1 MYCLENTIGHLF
13 ALQNLM
19 ELNSRLQNAPAKTL
33 GYIILQ
39 GGSMFNIKVIKDRF
53 ENVTGLHILN

>member
-1 MYCLENTIGHLF
+1 MYSLENTIGHLF

-19 ELNSRLQNAPAKTL
+19 ELNFRLQNAPAKTL

-39 GGSMFNIKVIKDRF
+39 GGSMCNFKVIKDML
-53 ENVTGLHILN
+53 ENVKRD

>member
-1 MYCLENTIGHLF
+1 MYCLENRASL

-39 GGSMFNIKVIKDRF
+39 GGSMYKIKVIKDRL
-53 ENVTGLHILN
+53 ENITWVY